1 MSLYV
6 VSLLST
12 LGGVAFA
19 FLAGKFLGSG
29 RRATSGEFTG
39 QAQSLIGA
47 VLLSSFILLTGF
59 QVAGGWSALSSAR
72 SRTYDESR
80 ALADTYWA
88 AGGLA
93 PGDRA
98 KVRTLLR
105 QYTTA
110 VRNVEFPALEHG
122 RTSPTA
128 WQDLDRIRA
137 AIGAAPAATAARL
150 AARAAAQDSLAT
162 VYQTRTDRAAQ
173 AGGRMPGVTWYAMLV
188 CGGLL
193 IVFPALLGVAV
204 TVRQLAAL
212 CCVGAAVAFGICL
225 AAQLGDAFQRPLGV
239 RATAFTLA
247 DRRFD
252 QMDAEGFA
260 AAAPPSNR

>member
-6 VSLLST
+6 VPLLST

-19 FLAGKFLGSG
+19 FLTGKFLGTG
-29 RRATSGEFTG
+29 RRAASGEFTP

-80 ALADTYWA
+80 ALADAYWA

-98 KVRTLLR
+98 TVRALLR
-105 QYTTA
+105 QYTAA
-110 VRNVEFPALEHG
+110 VRTVEFPDLAHG
-122 RTSPTA
+122 RTSPAA
-128 WQDLDRIRA
+128 WQDLDLTRA
-137 AIGAAPAATAARL
+137 AIGAATATTPARQAARSST
-150 AARAAAQDSLAT
+150 QDSLAA

-173 AGGRMPGVTWYAMLV
+173 AAGRMPRITWFAMV
-188 CGGLL
+188 VGGALL
-193 IVFPALLGVAV
+193 IAFPALLGLSMTA
-204 TVRQLAAL
+204 RHLAAL
-212 CCVGAAVAFGICL
+212 CCVGAAVVFAICL
-225 AAQLGDAFQRPLGV
+225 AAQLDHPFQRPLGV
-239 RATAFTLA
+239 RASAFTLA
-247 DRRFD
+247 QRRFD
-252 QMDAEGFA
+252 PMDAEGYTVSA
-260 AAAPPSNR
+260 VPSP